1 MILVIDNYD
10 SFTYNI
16 VQYLGRLSQTVK
28 VIRNDQ
34 FELSEIEDMQ
44 PAAIVLSPGPG
55 HPSEAGKTCDVIQY
69 FKDKIPMMG
78 VCLGH
83 QAIGLVEGATVNEA
97 KRQLHGKISEVALES
112 DHLFKGLGSA
122 MEVVR
127 YHSLVIDKT
136 TCPDS
141 LEIISTDEHGEI
153 MAIKH
158 KVYPVYGV
166 QFHPESYSTR
176 DGMKI
181 LENFITI
188 AKTYQEESSLRQEG
202 VQCIT
207 QVNS

>member
-16 VQYLGRLSQTVK
+16 VQYLGSLGQTVK
-28 VIRNDQ
+28 VVRNDQ
-34 FELSEIEDMQ
+34 FELKEIASMG
-44 PAAIVLSPGPG
+44 PAAIILSPGPG
-55 HPSEAGKTCDVIQY
+55 HPSEAGKTCDVIQH

-97 KRQLHGKISEVALES
+97 KRQLHGKISEVALEPV
-112 DHLFKGLGSA
+112 HLFDGLGGS

-158 KVYPVYGV
+158 KRYPVYGV

-181 LENFITI
+181 LENFIKI
-188 AKTYQEESSLRQEG
+188 AKTYQQEGAIRQEG
-202 VQCIT
+202 VQCVI
-207 QVNS
+207 Q